1 MSFYTDVYDLVRQIP
16 AGKVTTYGIIAA
28 RLGHP
33 RASRVI
39 GGALHRNP
47 SPGDIPCHRVV
58 NRKGELAPCFAFGGS
73 QMQRMLLEAEGVS
86 FRPDGTVDLDKC
98 LW

>member
-16 AGKVTTYGIIAA
+16 EGKVTTYGIIAA

-47 SPGDIPCHRVV
+47 AQGDIPCHRVV
-58 NRKGELAPCFAFGGS
+58 NRKGELAPCFAFGGAS
-73 QMQRMLLEAEGVS
+73 MQRALLEAEGVP
-86 FRPDGTVDLDKC
+86 FRSDGTVDLEKC